1 MLHLQNRHK
10 KLKQN
15 KNDHTIAGSQSVSK
29 SVNRSK
35 RGFVLGG
42 LDGFGS
48 THTYLRILLV
58 YNFHKVKPIAP
69 FYACKYNNSF

>member
-35 RGFVLGG
+35 RDFVLCG

-48 THTYLRILLV
+48 THTYL
-58 YNFHKVKPIAP
+58 
-69 FYACKYNNSF
+69 

>member
-15 KNDHTIAGSQSVSK
+15 KNDHIIAGSQSVSK
-29 SVNRSK
+29 SVYRSK
-35 RGFVLGG
+35 RGFVLCG

-48 THTYLRILLV
+48 THTYL
-58 YNFHKVKPIAP
+58 
-69 FYACKYNNSF
+69 